1 MSDDRGQALVE
12 TLWLVPFA
20 VGAMLSLVGIG
31 GALVAESVADGA
43 AEAAAIA
50 ELQGRDSAAAAR
62 QAAGGIGLI
71 SVAVTSRHREVRVE
85 VSSGKLPAQLA
96 QLARARSAIQLGGAY
111 R

>member
-20 VGAMLSLVGIG
+20 VGAMLSLVGVG

-50 ELQGRDSAAAAR
+50 ELQGSDSAAAAR
-62 QAAGGIGLI
+62 KAAGGIGLTA
-71 SVAVTSRHREVRVE
+71 VAVTSGHREVRVE
-85 VSSGKLPAQLA
+85 VLPGKLPAQLA
-96 QLARARSAIQLGGAY
+96 QLTRAGSVIKLGGAY